1 METGDGGRMSR
12 VSGENGFTFMEVLA
26 VVLLLGILALIALPN
41 YFGAATGTQS
51 AVRSSNV
58 SAINTAVSLFQYRNN
73 GLCPGQG
80 GAPETFAQ
88 FLADT
93 TYFPDGA
100 PVDPTA
106 NPPSSTSF
114 ATNYATNLAL
124 TPPIC
129 RTK

>member
-1 METGDGGRMSR
+1 MKTGHGGRMNR

-93 TYFPDGA
+93 TYFPDGQ
-100 PVDPTA
+100 PVDPTV
-106 NPPSSTSF
+106 NPPSS
-114 ATNYATNLAL
+114 APYITNYST
-124 TPPIC
+124 TTC
-129 RTK
+129 RTN

>member
-1 METGDGGRMSR
+1 MRRASSES
-12 VSGENGFTFMEVLA
+12 GFTFMEVLA

-41 YFGAATGTQS
+41 YFGATGTAQTT
-51 AVRSSNV
+51 VRSANV
-58 SAINTAVSLFQYRNN
+58 SAINTAIALFQYRNN
-73 GLCPGQG
+73 SLCPGQV

-93 TYFPDGA
+93 TYFPDGP

-114 ATNYATNLAL
+114 STNYATNLAL
-124 TPPIC
+124 APPIC

>member
-1 METGDGGRMSR
+1 MNR
-12 VSGENGFTFMEVLA
+12 VSGESGFTFMEVLA

-41 YFGAATGTQS
+41 YFGAATGTQN

-73 GLCPGQG
+73 GLCPGQV

-88 FLADT
+88 FIADT
-93 TYFPDGA
+93 TYFPDGP

-114 ATNYATNLAL
+114 STNYATNLAL
-124 TPPIC
+124 APPIC

>member
-1 METGDGGRMSR
+1 MSR
-12 VSGENGFTFMEVLA
+12 VSGEHGFTFMEVLA

-41 YFGAATGTQS
+41 YFGAATGTQN

-93 TYFPDGA
+93 TYFPDGQ

-114 ATNYATNLAL
+114 ITNYST
-124 TPPIC
+124 TTC
-129 RTK
+129 RTN

>member
-1 METGDGGRMSR
+1 MKTGHGGRMNR

-41 YFGAATGTQS
+41 YFGAATGTQN

-58 SAINTAVSLFQYRNN
+58 SVINTAVSLFQYRNN

-88 FLADT
+88 FLSDA
-93 TYFPDGA
+93 TYFPDGQPA
-100 PVDPTA
+100 G
-106 NPPSSTSF
+106 N
-114 ATNYATNLAL
+114 
-124 TPPIC
+124 
-129 RTK
+129 RTVHHELQHHDLPDKLGQPAQRGAWGT

>member
-1 METGDGGRMSR
+1 MSR
-12 VSGENGFTFMEVLA
+12 VSGEHGFTFMEVLA

-41 YFGAATGTQS
+41 YFGAATGTQN

-93 TYFPDGA
+93 TYFPDG
-100 PVDPTA
+100 PPLDPTV
-106 NPPSSTSF
+106 NPPASTSF
-114 ATNYATNLAL
+114 STNYATNLAL

>member
-1 METGDGGRMSR
+1 MRQ
-12 VSGENGFTFMEVLA
+12 VSSEGGFTFMEVLA

-41 YFGAATGTQS
+41 YFGATGTAQS
-51 AVRSSNV
+51 TVRSSNV

-93 TYFPDGA
+93 TYFPDGP

-106 NPPSSTSF
+106 TPPSSTSF
-114 ATNYATNLAL
+114 ITNYST
-124 TPPIC
+124 TTC
-129 RTK
+129 RTN

>member
-1 METGDGGRMSR
+1 MSR

-73 GLCPGQG
+73 GLCPGQV

-88 FLADT
+88 FIADT
-93 TYFPDGA
+93 TYFPDGP

-106 NPPSSTSF
+106 NPPSSASF
-114 ATNYATNLAL
+114 TTNYATNLAL

-129 RTK
+129 RTN